1 MVAHPGTT
9 DADARALA
17 AAVRRLEREGE
28 KPVEGVQ
35 IFTPTPMTRSTA
47 MYHTGKDPV
56 TGEEVFVPR
65 SYAEKKEQKRLLMTA
80 RGLTRSPVPGY
91 GSPRVDGKPGSG
103 LTPDRP
109 RPEGR
114 GSRGL
119 TSRGRRADIGKG
131 RKKP

>member
-65 SYAEKKEQKRLLMTA
+65 SYAEKKEQKRLLTA
-80 RGLTRSPVPGY
+80 GPGDPPGY
-91 GSPRVDGKPGSG
+91 SSRRVDGKPGSG

-109 RPEGR
+109 RPSGQ

-119 TSRGRRADIGKG
+119 TSRARRTDIGKG